1 MEGQGVKRVAI
12 KYWQCTAKTH
22 AVQENNK
29 ISGKQQNL
37 IFIIESKGLA
47 LFKSYKKQNTHS
59 HLTIISIQ
67 EI

>member
-1 MEGQGVKRVAI
+1 MNYLPWRT
-12 KYWQCTAKTH
+12 C
-22 AVQENNK
+22 QENNK

>member
-1 MEGQGVKRVAI
+1 MPCSDTTSATPGKQ
-12 KYWQCTAKTH
+12 Q
-22 AVQENNK
+22 N
-29 ISGKQQNL
+29 SGKQQNL

>member
-1 MEGQGVKRVAI
+1 MRWEHCQWLLI
-12 KYWQCTAKTH
+12 QMTAVFPPPGK
-22 AVQENNK
+22 QQN
-29 ISGKQQNL
+29 SGKQQNL